1 MSATYKQTTIIR
13 HDSLRR
19 GAGGFVL
26 PSRRAITATEAHR
39 GKDSAGRFV
48 GHGDIERGFA
58 FFCRSRGL
66 APGVRDFAMPP
77 EVKRAL
83 ADAPALPERGRP
95 TGRRAGT
102 GALSIER
109 LREVWAAR
117 QRGATYEQLAEQFEV
132 SHACIK
138 AHFARGGSASLRAAR
153 AAGPIGT

>member
-1 MSATYKQTTIIR
+1 MPAKYASPRLITTPG
-13 HDSLRR
+13 RR
-19 GAGGFVL
+19 SDAGFVL
-26 PSRRAITATEAHR
+26 PRRACLTRSEAAR
-39 GKDSAGRFV
+39 GTDAAGRFT
-48 GHGDIERGFA
+48 GPGDIERGFA

-66 APGVRDFAMPP
+66 APRVRDFAMPP

-83 ADAPALPERGRP
+83 GPLAAPSPRPRP
-95 TGRRAGT
+95 TGRHVGS

-117 QRGATYEQLAEQFEV
+117 QRGATYEELAVQFEV